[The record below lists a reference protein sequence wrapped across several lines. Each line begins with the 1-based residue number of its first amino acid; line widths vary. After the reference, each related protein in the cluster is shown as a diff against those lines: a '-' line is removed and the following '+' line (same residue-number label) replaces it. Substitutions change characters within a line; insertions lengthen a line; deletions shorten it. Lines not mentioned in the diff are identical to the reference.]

1 MTHSRGEAGVDFAAV
16 IANLAN
22 NLGDRFDRGDN
33 GSRRTDDRVRGRR
46 GADFEGMMQ
55 DVKQDLYNIM
65 RYLLKIGRVAG

>member
-1 MTHSRGEAGVDFAAV
+1 MTYSRGEAGVDFAAV
-16 IANLAN
+16 IANFAN

-33 GSRRTDDRVRGRR
+33 GSRRADDRGRRRR

-55 DVKQDLYNIM
+55 DVKQDLHNIM

>member
-1 MTHSRGEAGVDFAAV
+1 VAHSRGEAGVDFAAV
-16 IANLAN
+16 IANFGN

-33 GSRRTDDRVRGRR
+33 GSRRTDDRGRGWR

-65 RYLLKIGRVAG
+65 HYLLKIGGVVG

>member
-1 MTHSRGEAGVDFAAV
+1 VTRSRGEAGVDFTAV

-22 NLGDRFDRGDN
+22 NHRFDRGDN
-33 GSRRTDDRVRGRR
+33 GSRRTDDRGRRRR